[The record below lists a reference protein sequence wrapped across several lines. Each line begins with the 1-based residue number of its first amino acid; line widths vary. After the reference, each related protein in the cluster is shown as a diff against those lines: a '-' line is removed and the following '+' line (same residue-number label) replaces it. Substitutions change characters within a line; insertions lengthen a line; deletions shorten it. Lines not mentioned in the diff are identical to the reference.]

1 VSASTDFEINEVR
14 LGRNGKR
21 EGDRS
26 TDREAERRRTIIRA
40 AIEVF
45 AKKGYHGCRIADVAK
60 EANVAYGLVYHYFK
74 DKDEL
79 LSSVFDV
86 AWTGFVSRLRDV
98 ATSTALL
105 EEKVRRIA
113 HVAFEA
119 YRIDAQ
125 GVRVLILEIAR
136 SPAGGQMKRHAAFTE
151 VLRMA
156 DEMFQR
162 ARQRGEMREDLDT
175 LLCSALLF
183 GAIEMALT
191 SFVLGLADGR
201 DPRLLERAEKQVAEA
216 FLRGIVPLSGATVEW
231 KPDKVGTRSKFVRR
245 S

>member
-1 VSASTDFEINEVR
+1 VR
-14 LGRNGKR
+14 RNSKK
-21 EGDRS
+21 EEDKP

-40 AIEVF
+40 AINVF

-60 EANVAYGLVYHYFK
+60 EANIAYGLVYHYFQ

-86 AWTGFVSRLRDV
+86 AWTGFVSRLREV
-98 ATSTALL
+98 ASSTASL
-105 EEKVRRIA
+105 EEKVRRVA

-119 YRIDAQ
+119 YRKDAQ

-156 DEMFQR
+156 DEMFQ
-162 ARQRGEMREDLDT
+162 AAKQRKELREDLDT

-201 DPRLLERAEKQVAEA
+201 DPQALATAEKQVAEA
-216 FLRGIVPLSGATVEW
+216 FLRGVAASGGAAAEWRSEVLDDRLKLS
-231 KPDKVGTRSKFVRR
+231 RR
-245 S
+245 M